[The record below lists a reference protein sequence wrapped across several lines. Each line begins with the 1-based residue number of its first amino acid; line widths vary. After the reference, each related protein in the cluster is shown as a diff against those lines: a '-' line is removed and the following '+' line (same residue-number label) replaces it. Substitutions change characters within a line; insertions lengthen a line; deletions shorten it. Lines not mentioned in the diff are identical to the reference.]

1 MIALAALRQ
10 QKTMRSFPQ
19 AAVQGQW
26 AHARGAMVNLRARL
40 KAAQEC

>member
-19 AAVQGQW
+19 AAVQGQG
-26 AHARGAMVNLRARL
+26 AHACGAMVNLGASL
-40 KAAQEC
+40 KAAQQC